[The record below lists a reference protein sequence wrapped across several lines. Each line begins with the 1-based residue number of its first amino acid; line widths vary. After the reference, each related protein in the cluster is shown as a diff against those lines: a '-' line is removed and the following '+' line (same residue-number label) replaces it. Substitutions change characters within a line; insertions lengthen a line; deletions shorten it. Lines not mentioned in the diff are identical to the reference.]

1 MSGTRSDVRSDV
13 RADARADEGVGGILY
28 GMWFDGVNDKVLF
41 DGTHLDA
48 KTKGRITGTFHTTS
62 TGSVCICAATDESA
76 VYTSVR
82 ISIILGKF
90 TFAVSDLGA
99 DLMYAKSVASYND
112 GLAHTFEVKVTDSE
126 TLITI
131 DGVLL
136 GASDLVYVV
145 GSASSHLWFSAIP
158 SPTLD
163 MFAIGFRQDVYAST
177 HEPFL
182 GVVSDIKIYDE
193 NFTTALGNWAGHGT
207 TDADWLDKGP
217 VPADVAMWWDN
228 VDDKVTAATPAGTV
242 DVKMKVTSSLDTHG
256 ILLADSAASNYL
268 LASGY
273 GSGASISNGS
283 GTPSFTVD
291 GTSLLTQGQ
300 LWNAL
305 ADGLEHEVVATGA
318 DLSSWTSMYIGNYT
332 SGGASVWE
340 GVIRDV
346 RVYNSST
353 GALIHQYIGNG
364 NTNADWEDQVGSND
378 GTVSGTPSRRFKT
391 TTVWREANNGTVSG
405 SPSRAISTDSGVTWA
420 METASDSDAA
430 AYITL
435 LGNAGTSVSPTQ
447 ISALDTFF
455 LTGKSQGWYSA
466 LKRMYLPI
474 WAAAGPNALCLVS
487 STSGTF
493 SGSVTH
499 GAGFVTGDGS
509 SSYFNVG
516 ATPSALGIAT
526 GDALIMRGI
535 HIDGSDNHDA
545 CGVAQTS
552 SLASLA
558 LLNFAAGH
566 ASEGTTYFRQPSG
579 TAQVEIT
586 GQGTEYRGIYLGSC
600 TATDARFLHRR
611 RSGGVTVVASTVSDT
626 QAIYDH
632 APLFLARNLNGTAS
646 NRTDGSEFAWALG
659 TGMTQ
664 AQATDFTAALET
676 MWETCTGLT
685 LF

>member
-13 RADARADEGVGGILY
+13 RADARADEGVGGI
-28 GMWFDGVNDKVLF
+28 
-41 DGTHLDA
+41 DA
-48 KTKGRITGTFHTTS
+48 D
-62 TGSVCICAATDESA
+62 A
-76 VYTSVR
+76 
-82 ISIILGKF
+82 
-90 TFAVSDLGA
+90 
-99 DLMYAKSVASYND
+99 ASYISLLSD
-112 GLAHTFEVKVTDSE
+112 QGVAVT
-126 TLITI
+126 
-131 DGVLL
+131 
-136 GASDLVYVV
+136 GAQS
-145 GSASSHLWFSAIP
+145 SAI
-158 SPTLD
+158 
-163 MFAIGFRQDVYAST
+163 
-177 HEPFL
+177 
-182 GVVSDIKIYDE
+182 
-193 NFTTALGNWAGHGT
+193 
-207 TDADWLDKGP
+207 DAFY
-217 VPADVAMWWDN
+217 V
-228 VDDKVTAATPAGTV
+228 
-242 DVKMKVTSSLDTHG
+242 
-256 ILLADSAASNYL
+256 
-268 LASGY
+268 
-273 GSGASISNGS
+273 
-283 GTPSFTVD
+283 
-291 GTSLLTQGQ
+291 
-300 LWNAL
+300 
-305 ADGLEHEVVATGA
+305 
-318 DLSSWTSMYIGNYT
+318 
-332 SGGASVWE
+332 
-340 GVIRDV
+340 
-346 RVYNSST
+346 
-353 GALIHQYIGNG
+353 
-364 NTNADWEDQVGSND
+364 
-378 GTVSGTPSRRFKT
+378 
-391 TTVWREANNGTVSG
+391 
-405 SPSRAISTDSGVTWA
+405 
-420 METASDSDAA
+420 
-430 AYITL
+430 
-435 LGNAGTSVSPTQ
+435 
-447 ISALDTFF
+447 
-455 LTGKSQGWYSA
+455 TGKDEGWYSA

-566 ASEGTTYFRQPSG
+566 ASEGTTYFRQSSG

-626 QAIYDH
+626 QAILDQ

-685 LF
+685 IF